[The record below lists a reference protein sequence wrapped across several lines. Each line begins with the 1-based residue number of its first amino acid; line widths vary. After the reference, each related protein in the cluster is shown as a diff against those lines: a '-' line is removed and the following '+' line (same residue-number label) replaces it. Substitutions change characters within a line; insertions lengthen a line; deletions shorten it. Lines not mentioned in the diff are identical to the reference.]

1 MIDRLAGGPAAEAL
15 AAGARA
21 LVAHGED
28 TTAGSSTAP
37 PQPTGA
43 RAFVA
48 HGEHH
53 HGGVEHGATT
63 AQRLEYT
70 ASKLETV
77 EGVAAVNVKAADPGR
92 AGAHFDGHK

>member
-1 MIDRLAGGPAAEAL
+1 MIDRLAGGPAAEAC
-15 AAGARA
+15 A
-21 LVAHGED
+21 
-28 TTAGSSTAP
+28 
-37 PQPTGA
+37 TGP

-48 HGEHH
+48 HREHH
-53 HGGVEHGATT
+53 DGGVEHGATT
-63 AQRLEYT
+63 AQRVEYT

>member
-1 MIDRLAGGPAAEAL
+1 MIDGLAGGPAAEA
-15 AAGARA
+15 GA
-21 LVAHGED
+21 
-28 TTAGSSTAP
+28 
-37 PQPTGA
+37 TGA

-53 HGGVEHGATT
+53 DGGVEHGATT
-63 AQRLEYT
+63 AQRVEYT